1 MKLAKKLSIATAGIA
16 LTLGFASVSVPASAT
31 PPNPN
36 PPTPVPEP
44 TTIAGTIAF
53 GTGLVMAGLKK
64 RKRQ

>member
-31 PPNPN
+31 PPNP
-36 PPTPVPEP
+36 PTPVPEP